1 MATQE
6 ISNTSTMT
14 WDCKK
19 EISTNTTLTR
29 TSRKETTS
37 NTTYWTRKQE

>member
-6 ISNTSTMT
+6 ISNTTTMT
-14 WDCKK
+14 WDSKK

-29 TSRKETTS
+29 TSRKETNC
-37 NTTYWTRKQE
+37 NTTNQTWRR